1 MIIET
6 QVTDF
11 AALIEMRAPHGLV
24 LADTPIAP
32 VAVLQMLALLDAQIR
47 QSFAPSSWLIVDGLE
62 IVGLCSITSVSAQ
75 GSIDIGYGI
84 APSRQG
90 RGLASAAIAAL
101 VDWARSAPAVT
112 AITADTGVD
121 NVASRQVLV
130 RNGFVRIGER
140 IDDED
145 GALICWRHD
154 LLAP

>member
-6 QVTDF
+6 QATDF
-11 AALIEMRAPHGLV
+11 AALIEMRAPRGLV
-24 LADTPIAP
+24 LADTPVAP

-62 IVGLCSITSVSAQ
+62 IVGLCSITSISAQ

-90 RGLASAAIAAL
+90 RGMASAAV

-112 AITADTGVD
+112 AITADTATD
-121 NVASRQVLV
+121 NVASQQVLV
-130 RNGFVRIGER
+130 RNGFIRIGER

>member
-6 QVTDF
+6 QATDF
-11 AALIEMRAPHGLV
+11 AALIEMRAPRGLV
-24 LADTPIAP
+24 LADTPVAP

-90 RGLASAAIAAL
+90 RGMASAAV

-112 AITADTGVD
+112 AITADTATD
-121 NVASRQVLV
+121 NVASQQVLV
-130 RNGFVRIGER
+130 RNGFIRIGER

-145 GALICWRHD
+145 GAMICWRHD
-154 LLAP
+154 LLPP

>member
-6 QVTDF
+6 QATDF
-11 AALIEMRAPHGLV
+11 AALIEMRAPRGLV
-24 LADTPIAP
+24 LADTPVAP

-62 IVGLCSITSVSAQ
+62 IVGLCSITSISAQ

-90 RGLASAAIAAL
+90 RGMASAAV

-112 AITADTGVD
+112 AITADTATD
-121 NVASRQVLV
+121 NVASQRVLS
-130 RNGFVRIGER
+130 RNGFIRIGER

-145 GALICWRHD
+145 GALICWRLD

>member
-6 QVTDF
+6 QATDF
-11 AALIEMRAPHGLV
+11 AALIEMRAPRGLV
-24 LADTPIAP
+24 LADTPVAP

-62 IVGLCSITSVSAQ
+62 IVGLCSITSISAQ

-84 APSRQG
+84 ATSRQG
-90 RGLASAAIAAL
+90 RGMASAAV

-112 AITADTGVD
+112 AITADTATD
-121 NVASRQVLV
+121 NVASQQVLV
-130 RNGFVRIGER
+130 RNGFIRIGER

>member
-6 QVTDF
+6 QATDF
-11 AALIEMRAPHGLV
+11 AALIEMRAPRGLV
-24 LADTPIAP
+24 LADTPVAP

-47 QSFAPSSWLIVDGLE
+47 RSFAPSSWLIVDGLE

-90 RGLASAAIAAL
+90 RGMASAAV

-112 AITADTGVD
+112 AITADTATD
-121 NVASRQVLV
+121 NVASQQVLV
-130 RNGFVRIGER
+130 RNGFIRIGER